1 MKWLIKKLG
10 LASTAVISLLALGA
24 IFLPQSAAA
33 AGETYTWK
41 DYRTLTVTGGDSRGS
56 TDLLLAVDQGGP
68 GLVGD
73 QIGILRGR
81 INYKDDCAVNLTIYI
96 FKAPSD
102 PNKGLLW
109 NPPGPIPVP
118 PSVGQPGSLQSCNNK
133 YGNYD
138 IQNGYHNQWVPLGGT
153 RPTNPDAPE
162 RPEEQLVNVLLN
174 APEPF
179 SRTPATATFTLK
191 REGGAVVG
199 SLSAP
204 KKDDSGAA
212 DYPPDQTPAT
222 YQVQFQKVE
231 PGKYEICVDVPG
243 VECVKF
249 EKKKREAASVTMGK
263 RFEMPHERKIT
274 VKVLIPFTRPCGST
288 YTVSPYTVTLTG
300 PSGQTFT
307 KQTQAGKSTP
317 TPQEAGAICTVNG
330 QLVMNVDFID
340 GIENG
345 TWRACIPA
353 ANICGDVTKEPGKPA
368 EITLRT
374 EPELVAPEADPIC
387 STGTGL
393 AGVTAWILCPLTE
406 FIVRSTEFLE
416 RNLIVPFLTVSPLQ
430 TGDNAVY
437 KLWESMRNIANIL
450 FIIAFFFIIFSQAT
464 SIGISNYGIKR
475 LLPRLAL
482 VAIGTNLSYFIVA
495 FAIDA
500 FNVFGANI
508 AQLTLQVIQG
518 GSGGGGADSSAAQ
531 IFSVTVIAGVGI
543 TIAAAITSAGAILG
557 WLFTLIGI
565 AFLILIVAV
574 IVLVLRQIV
583 IILLVIVS
591 PFAFVAWLLPN
602 TERYFTKWRQLLIQ
616 LLMMYPLIVLLFAV
630 GKIFQALINAGQYD
644 LTGGGD
650 VAQNTA
656 DTIKIFMGFFA
667 ACAPLVLLPAAFM
680 ASGKFMGAAFNALQ
694 GGGRKFAGKAKEKAG
709 ERVKPWMDEKRLQMA
724 RSNSRTMRAL
734 GGARILRREAKRKSR
749 MAEYQRAQAQFLANE
764 TIRNPRFAR
773 QSAGIGGAE
782 GVGRVVANAEATVA
796 KLDAQELN
804 MALGQLRRSVMSFDG
819 ARRVGPNGQVGDKVS
834 TDDAL
839 VHLANGGS
847 IVTDDGKTLDGSS
860 ALYREA
866 AMHRLADDGRANQ
879 IRAIQDHYN
888 SLADQN
894 ARAEGQA
901 MATRAIKDNFKS
913 LVGKAPDLVKGPGS
927 AFGDVSGDVMAGFN
941 DGTMRAMAQYMS
953 DQYTRSQDASLS
965 AADRATAQ
973 TNYQQT
979 MAKVEDSLKSIAA
992 TPALQSKLSGQAG
1005 LELLNVANGGVN
1017 TVHADV
1023 VRELNDVVT
1032 NRGITINQAG
1042 RVV

>member
-1 MKWLIKKLG
+1 MKWFLKKIGLVTAAIASLVVLG
-10 LASTAVISLLALGA
+10 GV
-24 IFLPQSAAA
+24 FLPQSAAA

-41 DYRTLTVTGGDSRGS
+41 DYRTLTVTGGDIRG
-56 TDLLLAVDQGGP
+56 TGELLLAVDQGGP

-73 QIGILRGR
+73 QIGILRGTL
-81 INYKDDCAVNLTIYI
+81 NYKDDCSLNLTIYI
-96 FKAPSD
+96 FKPPSD
-102 PNKGLLW
+102 PNRGLLW
-109 NPPGPIPVP
+109 NPAGILPVP
-118 PSVGQPGSLQSCNNK
+118 PSVGQPGSLKGCNSK

-138 IQNGYHNQWVPLGGT
+138 IQTSYHNQWVTLNGT
-153 RPTNPDAPE
+153 RPTNPDSPE
-162 RPEEQLVNVLLN
+162 RPEEQIVSVLLN

-191 REGGAVVG
+191 KEGGAVVG
-199 SLSAP
+199 TLSAP

-212 DYPPDQTPAT
+212 TYPPDQTPAT

-231 PGKYEICVDVPG
+231 PGNYEVCVDVPN
-243 VECVKF
+243 VACVKF

-274 VKVLIPFTRPCGST
+274 VKVVIPFTRPCGST
-288 YTVSPYTVTLTG
+288 YTVSPYTVTITG
-300 PSGQTFT
+300 PSGQTLT
-307 KQTQAGKSTP
+307 KQTEPGKSSP
-317 TPQEAGAICTVNG
+317 SPRESGAICTVNG
-330 QLVMNVDFID
+330 ELTMSVDFID

-353 ANICGDVTKEPGKPA
+353 ANICADVTKEPGKPA
-368 EITLRT
+368 EVTLRT

-387 STGTGL
+387 STGTGF
-393 AGVTAWILCPLTE
+393 AGMTAWILCPLTE

-430 TGDNAVY
+430 TSGSPVY
-437 KLWESMRNIANIL
+437 SLWESMRNIANVL
-450 FIIAFFFIIFSQAT
+450 FIVAFFFIIFSQAT

-495 FAIDA
+495 FIIDA
-500 FNVFGANI
+500 FNVFGANV

-518 GSGGGGADSSAAQ
+518 GGGGGGADSSAAQ

-557 WLFTLIGI
+557 WLFGLIGI

-583 IILLVIVS
+583 IIMLVIVS

-602 TERYFTKWRQLLIQ
+602 TERYFSKWRQLLIQ
-616 LLMMYPLIVLLFAV
+616 LLIMYPMIVLLFAI

-650 VAQNTA
+650 ASQNVA

-667 ACAPLVLLPAAFM
+667 AAAPLVLLPFAFTT
-680 ASGKFMGAAFNALQ
+680 SGKLMGGVYNAIQ
-694 GGGRKFAGKAKEKAG
+694 GRGRKAASAAKQRAG
-709 ERVKPWMDEKRLQMA
+709 ERLKPWMDEKKLQMA
-724 RSNSRTMRAL
+724 RSNSRTLRAL
-734 GGARILRREAKRKSR
+734 GGARVMRREAKRKSR
-749 MAEYQRAQAQFLANE
+749 MAEYERAKAQFLAGE
-764 TIRNPRFAR
+764 TINNPRFAR
-773 QSAGIGGAE
+773 QSAGVGGAE
-782 GVGRVVANAEATVA
+782 GAGRAVANAEAMVS
-796 KLDAQELN
+796 KLDAQELD
-804 MALGQLRRSVMSFDG
+804 MALEQLRRSVMSFDG
-819 ARRVGPNGQVGDKVS
+819 ARRKDARGNVGAKAS

-866 AMHRLADDGRANQ
+866 AMQRLADDGRANQ
-879 IRAIQDHYN
+879 IRSIQDHYN
-888 SLADQN
+888 SLADPQ
-894 ARAEGQA
+894 ARADGQA
-901 MATRAIKDNFKS
+901 MTTRAIKDNFKS

-927 AFGDVSGDVMAGFN
+927 AFGDVSGNVMADFN
-941 DGTMRAMAQYMS
+941 DGTMRAMVQYMS
-953 DQYTRSQDASLS
+953 DQYARSQDASLS
-965 AADRATAQ
+965 AADRNKAQ
-973 TNYQQT
+973 TTYQQT
-979 MAKVEDSLKSIAA
+979 MAKVEDSLKSIAN
-992 TPALQSKLSGQAG
+992 TPMLQAKLSGQAG
-1005 LELLNVANGGVN
+1005 LELRGIAGGSMG

-1023 VRELNDVVT
+1023 VRDLNDVIT
-1032 NRGITINQAG
+1032 NRGVTIDNAG
-1042 RVV
+1042 RVR